1 MKKRYNVK
9 FYFKKEKYLCEYAP
23 ITVQMDLNPDSN
35 IKDAFVMLYAKY
47 GDDFDS
53 IVSIEAAE

>member
-1 MKKRYNVK
+1 
-9 FYFKKEKYLCEYAP
+9 
-23 ITVQMDLNPDSN
+23 MDLNPDSK
-35 IKDAFVMLYAKY
+35 IKDAFDTLYAKY